1 MSITRSLTLT
11 LAIGAGLA
19 MSAAPA
25 ALAQERPVSHGG
37 YAVVN
42 ADGTLGHHL
51 NVVGVTRESAGV
63 YDVEFNQPI
72 KRCAFNATIRGDA
85 ASVVPGY
92 IVASRHGKKDVR
104 INTFLTLTLIPA
116 DFKFNVTATC

>member
-1 MSITRSLTLT
+1 MAAAV
-11 LAIGAGLA
+11 AI
-19 MSAAPA
+19 APA
-25 ALAQERPVSHGG
+25 PVALAQERPVSEGG

-42 ADGTLGHHL
+42 ADGSLGHHL
-51 NVVGVTRESAGV
+51 NVVGVTHEATGV
-63 YDVEFNQPI
+63 YDVEFSQPI

-85 ASVVPGY
+85 TSIVPGY
-92 IVASRHGKKDVR
+92 IVASRHGKKGVQ